1 VEEECVVA
9 SEVRA
14 VFEGL
19 NGPVVLHKVII
30 SRMLVQ
36 NIPVIH
42 INEPH
47 EPMPD
52 PKHHCHKHRITP
64 YIPMEIALNA
74 ESKETELSH
83 HHAVTKLIQGADV
96 SFSQGEVIEP
106 RQVIEGVDE
115 IIKPINAHRRP
126 NIQMLISMIPHPR
139 LFVMKSHCIL
149 IDKVHFPFI
158 MLRVGM
164 MGDVV

>member
-9 SEVRA
+9 SEVRG

-19 NGPVVLHKVII
+19 NGPVVLHNVII

-52 PKHHCHKHRITP
+52 PKHERHKHWVTP
-64 YIPMEIALNA
+64 DIPMEIALNT
-74 ESKETELSH
+74 ESKETE
-83 HHAVTKLIQGADV
+83 
-96 SFSQGEVIEP
+96 
-106 RQVIEGVDE
+106 
-115 IIKPINAHRRP
+115 
-126 NIQMLISMIPHPR
+126 
-139 LFVMKSHCIL
+139 
-149 IDKVHFPFI
+149 
-158 MLRVGM
+158 
-164 MGDVV
+164 